1 MELQMRDIELPKL
14 QQNENWSI
22 ETLEQSISQK
32 LMDCREEDKPLFI
45 WLIERLKIHL
55 ETKRIEENYVNSMEE
70 RGRFEFRLVLS
81 LVVLIMLSKKVTWV
95 LQVQIEIYLYSLTQ

>member
-1 MELQMRDIELPKL
+1 MRTGDGKTYEKRIVREVLMELQMREIELPKL

-32 LMDCREEDKPLFI
+32 LMDCREEDKPLLI

-55 ETKRIEENYVNSMEE
+55 ETKRIEENYVNSMEK
-70 RGRFEFRLVLS
+70 RGRF
-81 LVVLIMLSKKVTWV
+81 
-95 LQVQIEIYLYSLTQ
+95 